1 MELDELLQEIN
12 KKEKRK
18 HDLLELS
25 TSKMFEREDIR
36 NMRVLG
42 LIDEQGE
49 IARLKE
55 LEQEKVDIKNEI
67 FKNEVFLAKIKE
79 DCLTAA
85 FYELLDKVTAMPDSE
100 EKKDLLRYIPIMFSY
115 HIMSSYDIPDN
126 AGALDAFKQAKEEY
140 YAKIGTDLEFPL
152 QTAKLHHD
160 LSLIKD
166 GEDNCD

>member
-25 TSKMFEREDIR
+25 TSKIFEREDII

-85 FYELLDKVTAMPDSE
+85 FYELLDKVTVMTDSE
-100 EKKDLLRYIPIMFSY
+100 EKKELLRYIPIMFSY

-140 YAKIGTDLEFPL
+140 YAKIGTDLDFPL

-160 LSLIKD
+160 LSLTKD